1 MRLDKKKD
9 CVWAGWHHLHYGVF
23 LLHSLF
29 VSIKL
34 VYRTCIVHPLF
45 HVEAKL
51 SIFSLPKGAFWAF
64 LFHPGTV
71 LQTVAW
77 TIIIISA
84 CPFTYPS
91 HGLILMTV
99 HTIKYCFSCRSLH
112 IHTFRWL
119 FLQVLL
125 SCGLAWKRRTLC
137 TQTLNITILLLK
149 TLYLRWSENFWWL
162 VISQVK

>member
-1 MRLDKKKD
+1 MRLDK
-9 CVWAGWHHLHYGVF
+9 VWVGWHHLQHYCIF

-29 VSIKL
+29 VPIKL
-34 VYRTCIVHPLF
+34 VYRTCIVCPLF
-45 HVEAKL
+45 HVKAKL
-51 SIFSLPKGAFWAF
+51 SIFSQLKGAFWAL

-77 TIIIISA
+77 TLIIISA

-99 HTIKYCFSCRSLH
+99 HTIKRCFSCRSLY

-119 FLQVLL
+119 FFAGTIVWKF
-125 SCGLAWKRRTLC
+125 CGLAQKRRILC
-137 TQTLNITILLLK
+137 TQTLNIIIFLLK
-149 TLYLRWSENFWWL
+149 TLHLRWAENFWL